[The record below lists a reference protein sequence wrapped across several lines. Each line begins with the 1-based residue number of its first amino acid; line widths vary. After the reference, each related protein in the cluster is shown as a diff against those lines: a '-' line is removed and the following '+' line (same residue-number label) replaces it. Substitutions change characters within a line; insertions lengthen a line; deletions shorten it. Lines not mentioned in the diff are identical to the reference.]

1 VTTTTTTEEATTTE
15 AEELERLRLDV
26 DRLTAEL
33 EAANLRT
40 AVALEVVPLIDNLV
54 EDLTGRSIVVADIVD
69 CWLRLEPTV
78 HKQYG
83 DTSNVAASAV
93 GNFAAD
99 YANEA
104 TDAWQSHE
112 TLKRAEMFHPEAE
125 QMGRLQWN
133 IHIAQVQQRT
143 ILGESP
149 SQEWL
154 KRFPL
159 PEKDE

>member
-1 VTTTTTTEEATTTE
+1 KRQTCVPPS
-15 AEELERLRLDV
+15 RSKSS
-26 DRLTAEL
+26 
-33 EAANLRT
+33 
-40 AVALEVVPLIDNLV
+40 PLID
-54 EDLTGRSIVVADIVD
+54 DLGGRPHRCSIVVADIVD

-78 HKQYG
+78 HKQYE

-104 TDAWQSHE
+104 PDAWQSHE
-112 TLKRAEMFHPEAE
+112 TSKRAEMFHIESE
-125 QMGRLQWN
+125 QVGRLQWN

-143 ILGESP
+143 ILGEPP
-149 SQEWL
+149 SQDWL